1 MPGIIQLLPDHV
13 SNQIAAGEVVQR
25 PAAAV
30 KELMENAVDAGAT
43 QIKVVVKDAGKT
55 LVQVSDNGCGMN
67 ETDAR
72 MCFERHAT
80 SKIRKA
86 EDLFRIFTKGFRGE
100 ALASIAAVAQ
110 VELVTRRA
118 EDETGT
124 HIVINA
130 SKIEVQEPIAVGPGT
145 TFQMKNLFYN
155 IPARRNFLKTESV
168 ELRHIIEEF
177 QRVALV
183 HPAIEFSL
191 THNGE
196 EIFHL
201 MPGNLRQRLVHV
213 FGKAQNE
220 KLVPVD
226 SESGIIKIT
235 GFIVKPQFAKRSRGE
250 QYFFVNHR
258 FIKSSYLH
266 HAVQSAYLNL
276 IGADQFPGY
285 FLYLEV
291 APEKIDVNIHPSKV
305 EVKFEDERSVYMMLQ
320 AAVRQSLG
328 KFNIAPSLDFTED
341 HSISIDPLIKSNKP
355 LVAPTIKVNP
365 SYNPFENDTSFH
377 STSGNKQQSESL
389 LKSLEEIRFSVGNKD
404 EGGKQETLIETLQQT
419 GMVKL
424 FGPYCLVAFDSTC
437 MILHMRRAL
446 ECVHYYR
453 IQHAL
458 ALGNFASQKLL
469 FPELYT
475 IAETDLPLWNQS
487 GDVLK
492 KLGLEYQYTG
502 NNQWEITGVPAG
514 MDDVVAVNDLLD
526 DLMDTLRTTGQADKN
541 VLTSKLASRMAHKI
555 SLSAKD
561 ISISDG
567 LLEEL
572 LSTPSPTH
580 TPGGLVTFIY
590 LTKEE
595 LENKF
600 NR

>member
-43 QIKVVVKDAGKT
+43 QVKVVIKDAGKT

-86 EDLFRIFTKGFRGE
+86 EDLFRILTKGFRGE

-110 VELVTRRA
+110 VELITRRP

-124 HIVINA
+124 RIVING
-130 SKIEVQEPIAVGPGT
+130 SKIEVQEPIAVAPGT
-145 TFQMKNLFYN
+145 TFQMKNLFFN

-191 THNGE
+191 THNGD
-196 EIFHL
+196 EIFRL
-201 MPGNLRQRLVHV
+201 MPGNLRQRLVNV
-213 FGKAQNE
+213 FGKAFNE
-220 KLVPVD
+220 KLVPVEV
-226 SESGIIKIT
+226 ESDIIKIT
-235 GFIVKPQFAKRSRGE
+235 GFIIKPQFAKRSRGE

-276 IGADQFPGY
+276 IGSDQFPGY
-285 FLYLEV
+285 FLYLDV
-291 APEKIDVNIHPSKV
+291 APEKVDVNIHPSKI

-341 HSISIDPLIKSNKP
+341 HSISINPMVNSNKP

-365 SYNPFENDTSFH
+365 SYNPFDNDTSFH
-377 STSGNKQQSESL
+377 STGNKKQQAEAL
-389 LKSLEEIRFSVGNKD
+389 LKNLDEIRFSVENENGH
-404 EGGKQETLIETLQQT
+404 KQETLIDTLQQT

-424 FGPYCLVAFDSTC
+424 FGPYYLVAFDATC
-437 MILHMRRAL
+437 MIVHTRRAL
-446 ECVHYYR
+446 ECVHYHR
-453 IQHAL
+453 ILL
-458 ALGNFASQKLL
+458 ATAAGNFSSQKLL
-469 FPELYT
+469 FPEMYT
-475 IAETDLPLWNQS
+475 VTETDLPLWNQS
-487 GDVLK
+487 GELFK

-502 NNQWEITGVPAG
+502 NNQWEITGMPAG
-514 MDDVVAVNDLLD
+514 MDDVVSVNDLLN

-541 VLTSKLASRMAHKI
+541 MLTAKLAARLAFKI
-555 SLSAKD
+555 SLSAKN
-561 ISISDG
+561 ISLSDG

-572 LSTPSPTH
+572 LATPSPTH
-580 TPGGLVTFIY
+580 TPGGLVTFIH
-590 LTKEE
+590 LTREE
-595 LENKF
+595 LDNKF
-600 NR
+600 NK